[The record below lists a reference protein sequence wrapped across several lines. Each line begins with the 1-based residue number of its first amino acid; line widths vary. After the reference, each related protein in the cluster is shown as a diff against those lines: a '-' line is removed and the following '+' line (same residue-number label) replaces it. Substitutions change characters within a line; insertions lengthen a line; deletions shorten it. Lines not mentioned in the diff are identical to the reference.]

1 MTRSVTPL
9 KPVEALASARPV
21 VASRLDAL
29 EEIVRD
35 GVNGRLA
42 EPSDPEGL
50 AEVLLD
56 LLEDNGMRRRLG
68 AAGRQQVLAT
78 RTWEANAK
86 ACVQAYETLAS
97 NYTRRAS

>member
-29 EEIVRD
+29 QEIVHD
-35 GVNGRLA
+35 GVNGRLG
-42 EPSDPEGL
+42 EPSDPVGL
-50 AEVLLD
+50 AEVLFEM
-56 LLEDNGMRRRLG
+56 LEDDGMRRRLG
-68 AAGRQQVLAT
+68 AAGRQHVLAT

-86 ACVQAYETLAS
+86 ACVQAYEVLAS
-97 NYTRRAS
+97 NHTRRAS